1 MSETVAKDE
10 LAARPPFRL
19 DMRALS
25 PFIALA
31 ALLLLGALVSDRFLT
46 LDNLTNVATRC
57 AFIAIIAVGA
67 TFVIAA
73 GGLDLSVGSM
83 AALVA
88 GVMIFTMNQMGS
100 PSMSPPAFIGVLTG
114 AFGSSPGGVLAA
126 GMLVALLLALVCG
139 LANGLVTTYGR
150 IEPFIVTLG
159 TMGIFRALII
169 WLAAGGTI
177 TVRDANL
184 RELYRPAY
192 FGSVLGMP
200 VPILVFLVVAALGAI
215 ILYRTAFGR
224 HVVALGSNEDVARYS
239 GVPINRVR
247 VLTYVIQGLCVGLA
261 VLVYVPR
268 LGSATPTTGLLWELQ
283 AITAVVIGG
292 TALKGGS
299 GRIWGT
305 VAGAVILELVAN
317 IMVLSNL
324 VSEYLV
330 GAVQGAIIIIAMLVQ
345 RSLQRGR

>member
-1 MSETVAKDE
+1 
-10 LAARPPFRL
+10 
-19 DMRALS
+19 MRALS
-25 PFIALA
+25 PFIALIVLVIA
-31 ALLLLGALVSDRFLT
+31 GALVNPDFLT
-46 LDNLTNVATRC
+46 PSNLLNVVTRS

-67 TFVIAA
+67 TFVIAG

-83 AALVA
+83 AALTA
-88 GVMIFTMNQMGS
+88 GIMILTLNSLGS
-100 PSMSPPAFIGVLTG
+100 PDMST
-114 AFGSSPGGVLAA
+114 LAL
-126 GMLVALLLALVCG
+126 GMLVAIGLGAACG
-139 LANGLVTTYGR
+139 LANGLIVTFGR

-159 TMGIFRALII
+159 TMGIFRSLVI

-177 TVRDANL
+177 TMRNLEL
-184 RELYRPAY
+184 RELYRPVY
-192 FGSVLGMP
+192 FGSVMGIP
-200 VPILVFLVVAALGAI
+200 VPIIAFMLVAAVGAL
-215 ILYRTAFGR
+215 ILYRTSFGR

-239 GVPINRVR
+239 GVPIWRVR
-247 VLTYVIQGLCVGLA
+247 TLTYIIQGICVGIA

-292 TALKGGS
+292 TALRGGI

-305 VAGAVILELVAN
+305 VVGAVILELVAN
-317 IMVLSNL
+317 IMVLSNF
-324 VSEYLV
+324 VSEFLV

>member
-1 MSETVAKDE
+1 MTDNALRTD
-10 LAARPPFRL
+10 APARKFRI

-25 PFIALA
+25 PFIALIVLVIA
-31 ALLLLGALVSDRFLT
+31 GALVNPSFLT
-46 LDNLTNVATRC
+46 ESNLLNVITRS

-67 TFVIAA
+67 TFVIAG

-83 AALVA
+83 AALTAGIMILTLNSLGSADVGTVA
-88 GVMIFTMNQMGS
+88 LGM
-100 PSMSPPAFIGVLTG
+100 
-114 AFGSSPGGVLAA
+114 LAA
-126 GMLVALLLALVCG
+126 IALSAACG
-139 LANGLVTTYGR
+139 LANGLIVTFGR

-159 TMGIFRALII
+159 TMGIFRSLVI

-177 TVRDANL
+177 TMRNLEL
-184 RELYRPAY
+184 RELYRPVY
-192 FGSVLGMP
+192 FGSILGI
-200 VPILVFLVVAALGAI
+200 PIPIIAFMAVAAIGAL
-215 ILYRTAFGR
+215 ILYRTSFGR

-239 GVPINRVR
+239 GVPIWRVR
-247 VLTYVIQGLCVGLA
+247 TLTYIIQGICVGIA

-292 TALKGGS
+292 TALRGGI

-305 VAGAVILELVAN
+305 VVGAVILELVAN
-317 IMVLSNL
+317 IMVLSNF
-324 VSEYLV
+324 VSEFLV

>member
-1 MSETVAKDE
+1 MTETVLRTGAP
-10 LAARPPFRL
+10 ARKFSL

-25 PFIALA
+25 PFLALIVLVIA
-31 ALLLLGALVSDRFLT
+31 GALVNPDFLSAS
-46 LDNLTNVATRC
+46 NLLNVVTRS

-67 TFVIAA
+67 TFVIAG

-88 GVMIFTMNQMGS
+88 GVMI
-100 PSMSPPAFIGVLTG
+100 LTLNKL
-114 AFGSSPGGVLAA
+114 GGTEFSTLALGMLAA
-126 GMLVALLLALVCG
+126 VALSVACG
-139 LANGLVTTYGR
+139 LANGLIVTFGR

-159 TMGIFRALII
+159 TMGIFRALVI

-177 TVRDANL
+177 TIRNLDL
-184 RELYRPAY
+184 REFYRPVY
-192 FGSVLGMP
+192 FGDVAGIP
-200 VPILVFLVVAALGAI
+200 VPILVFLVVAAIGAL
-215 ILYRTAFGR
+215 ILYKTSFGR

-239 GVPINRVR
+239 GVPIWRVR
-247 VLTYVIQGLCVGLA
+247 TLTYIIQGICVGIA

-292 TALKGGS
+292 TALKGGI

-305 VAGAVILELVAN
+305 VVGAIILELVAN
-317 IMVLSNL
+317 IMVLSNF
-324 VSEYLV
+324 VSEFLV

-345 RSLQRGR
+345 RSLQRRR

>member
-1 MSETVAKDE
+1 MTETV
-10 LAARPPFRL
+10 LRSPPRRSSV
-19 DMRALS
+19 DMRTLS
-25 PFIALA
+25 PFVALI
-31 ALLLLGALVSDRFLT
+31 LLVTAGTFINPDFLT
-46 LDNLTNVATRC
+46 ASNLLNVVTRS

-67 TFVIAA
+67 TFVISG

-88 GVMIFTMNQMGS
+88 GAMILILNRLGS
-100 PSMSPPAFIGVLTG
+100 ADMTA
-114 AFGSSPGGVLAA
+114 
-126 GMLVALLLALVCG
+126 LALGMGAALALGALSG
-139 LANGLVTTYGR
+139 LANGLIVTFGR

-159 TMGIFRALII
+159 TMGIFRSLVI

-177 TVRDANL
+177 TLRNADL

-192 FGSVLGMP
+192 FGTLAGIP
-200 VPILVFLVVAALGAI
+200 IPILVFLAVAAIGALL
-215 ILYRTAFGR
+215 LYRTSFGR
-224 HVVALGSNEDVARYS
+224 HVIAIGSNEDVARYS
-239 GVPINRVR
+239 GVPIWRVR
-247 VLTYVIQGLCVGLA
+247 TLTYVIQGICVAIA

-283 AITAVVIGG
+283 AITAVVVGG
-292 TALKGGS
+292 TALRGGI

-317 IMVLSNL
+317 IMVLSNF
-324 VSEYLV
+324 VSEFLV

-345 RSLQRGR
+345 RSFGRGR

>member
-1 MSETVAKDE
+1 MTETVADHPSRSKSRN
-10 LAARPPFRL
+10 LNL

-25 PFIALA
+25 PFIALIVLIIA
-31 ALLLLGALVSDRFLT
+31 GALVNPDFLT
-46 LDNLTNVATRC
+46 PSNLLNVVTRS

-67 TFVIAA
+67 TFVIAG

-88 GVMIFTMNQMGS
+88 GMMILTLNNIGT
-100 PSMSPPAFIGVLTG
+100 PDMST
-114 AFGSSPGGVLAA
+114 LAL
-126 GMLVALLLALVCG
+126 GMLVALGLSAACG
-139 LANGLVTTYGR
+139 LANGLIVTFGR

-159 TMGIFRALII
+159 TMGIFRSLVIF
-169 WLAAGGTI
+169 LAAGGTI
-177 TVRDANL
+177 TMRNLEL
-184 RELYRPAY
+184 RELYRPIY
-192 FGSVLGMP
+192 FGNALG
-200 VPILVFLVVAALGAI
+200 VPIPIIVFLAVAAIGAI
-215 ILYRTAFGR
+215 ILYKTPFGR

-239 GVPINRVR
+239 GVPIGRVR
-247 VLTYVIQGLCVGLA
+247 TLTYVIQGVCVGIA

-292 TALKGGS
+292 TALRGGV

-305 VAGAVILELVAN
+305 VVGAVILELVAN
-317 IMVLSNL
+317 IMVLSNFI
-324 VSEYLV
+324 SEFLV

>member
-1 MSETVAKDE
+1 MTETVLRSSADK
-10 LAARPPFRL
+10 RKFNI

-25 PFIALA
+25 PFIALIVLVIA
-31 ALLLLGALVSDRFLT
+31 GALINPDFLT
-46 LDNLTNVATRC
+46 ASNLLNVVTRS

-67 TFVIAA
+67 TFVIAS

-83 AALVA
+83 AALTA
-88 GVMIFTMNQMGS
+88 GIMILTLNNLGGGDMGTLALG
-100 PSMSPPAFIGVLTG
+100 M
-114 AFGSSPGGVLAA
+114 LAA
-126 GMLVALLLALVCG
+126 IAVSAACGM
-139 LANGLVTTYGR
+139 ANGLIVTFGR

-159 TMGIFRALII
+159 TMGIYRSLVI

-177 TVRDANL
+177 TMRNSEL
-184 RELYRPAY
+184 REMYRPVY
-192 FGSVLGMP
+192 FGSVFGVP
-200 VPILVFLVVAALGAI
+200 VPIIAFLVVAAIGAL
-215 ILYRTAFGR
+215 ILYRTSFGR

-239 GVPINRVR
+239 GVPIWRVR
-247 VLTYVIQGLCVGLA
+247 TLTYIIQGICVGIA

-292 TALKGGS
+292 TALKGGI

-305 VAGAVILELVAN
+305 VVGAVILELVAN
-317 IMVLSNL
+317 IMVLSNF
-324 VSEYLV
+324 VSEFLV

-345 RSLQRGR
+345 RSVHRGR

>member
-1 MSETVAKDE
+1 MTDNALRTD
-10 LAARPPFRL
+10 APARRFRI

-25 PFIALA
+25 PFIALIVLVIA
-31 ALLLLGALVSDRFLT
+31 GALVNPDFLT
-46 LDNLTNVATRC
+46 PSNLLNVVTRS

-67 TFVIAA
+67 TFVIAG

-83 AALVA
+83 AALTA
-88 GVMIFTMNQMGS
+88 GIMILTLNSLGS
-100 PSMSPPAFIGVLTG
+100 PDMST
-114 AFGSSPGGVLAA
+114 LAL
-126 GMLVALLLALVCG
+126 GMLVAIGLGAACG
-139 LANGLVTTYGR
+139 LANGLIVTFGR

-159 TMGIFRALII
+159 TMGIFRSLVI

-177 TVRDANL
+177 TMRNLEL
-184 RELYRPAY
+184 RELYRPVY
-192 FGSVLGMP
+192 FGSVMGIP
-200 VPILVFLVVAALGAI
+200 VPIIAFMLVAAVGAL
-215 ILYRTAFGR
+215 ILYRTSFGR

-239 GVPINRVR
+239 GVPIWRVR
-247 VLTYVIQGLCVGLA
+247 TLTYIIQGICVGIA

-292 TALKGGS
+292 TALRGGI

-305 VAGAVILELVAN
+305 VVGAVILELVAN
-317 IMVLSNL
+317 IMVLSNF
-324 VSEYLV
+324 VSEFLV